1 MALSVGII
9 MAQGVRGTRDFYP
22 EDMRL
27 RNWLFDNFDDAAL
40 LHGFQEYDAPVL
52 ESEELYTR
60 KQGEEIT
67 QQLYNFKD
75 KGDRKVA
82 LRPEMTPSLARMV
95 MSRAGAL
102 PMPIKWYSIP
112 QCWRYERTQRGRGR
126 EHYQWNVDIW
136 GTDEISADAELI
148 SVLVTFFRSVGLTE
162 EDLVIKMS
170 SRKVLEEVLGS
181 LGLEGDIFAKTCII
195 VDKMDKLTAD
205 VVSEQLGDLG
215 LEETAIQTIQ
225 STLAIKDMN
234 SLEETLGK
242 ESAAVTELTS
252 LFSALEAYGISGW
265 IEFDASIVRGLAYYT
280 GPVFEAHD
288 RAGELRA
295 ICGGGRYDKLLST
308 LGGKDLPA
316 TGFGFGDMVIMELL
330 AEKGLVPELIGGVDD
345 VVISLSPELRNAA
358 MSVATS
364 LRSTGK
370 SVDLVLED
378 KRLKWAFKHAERSGA
393 QRLVMVMPDEWRE
406 GKVKIKDLES
416 GEEVEV
422 SVDLLE

>member
-195 VDKMDKLTAD
+195 VDKMDKLPTD

-234 SLEETLGK
+234 SLEEILGK
-242 ESAAVTELTS
+242 ESTAVTELIS
-252 LFSALEAYGISGW
+252 LFSALDAYGISGW

-393 QRLVMVMPDEWRE
+393 QRLVMVMPDEWKE

>member
-1 MALSVGII
+1 

-195 VDKMDKLTAD
+195 VDKMDKLPPD

-234 SLEETLGK
+234 SLEEILGK
-242 ESAAVTELTS
+242 ESAACLLYTS
-252 LFSALEAYGISGW
+252 PSPR
-265 IEFDASIVRGLAYYT
+265 DRG
-280 GPVFEAHD
+280 
-288 RAGELRA
+288 
-295 ICGGGRYDKLLST
+295 
-308 LGGKDLPA
+308 
-316 TGFGFGDMVIMELL
+316 
-330 AEKGLVPELIGGVDD
+330 
-345 VVISLSPELRNAA
+345 
-358 MSVATS
+358 
-364 LRSTGK
+364 
-370 SVDLVLED
+370 
-378 KRLKWAFKHAERSGA
+378 
-393 QRLVMVMPDEWRE
+393 
-406 GKVKIKDLES
+406 
-416 GEEVEV
+416 
-422 SVDLLE
+422 

>member
-1 MALSVGII
+1 

-27 RNWLFDNFDDAAL
+27 RNWLFDNFDNAAL

-52 ESEELYTR
+52 EHEELYTR

-67 QQLYNFKD
+67 QQLYNFQD

-148 SVLVTFFRSVGLTE
+148 SVLVTFFRGVGLTE
-162 EDLVIKMS
+162 EDLIIKMS

-181 LGLEGDIFAKTCII
+181 LGIQGDTFAKTCII
-195 VDKMDKLTAD
+195 VDKMDKLPVD
-205 VVSEQLGDLG
+205 VVSEQLSDLG
-215 LEETAIQTIQ
+215 LEEKAVQTIQ
-225 STLAIKDMN
+225 DTLVIKDMS
-234 SLEETLGK
+234 SLEKILGK
-242 ESAAVTELTS
+242 DSEAVKELTS
-252 LFSALEAYGISGW
+252 LFSALDAYGISEW

-330 AEKGLVPELIGGVDD
+330 AEKGLVPELFSGIDD

-358 MSVATS
+358 MTVASS
-364 LRSTGK
+364 LREMGR

-393 QRLVMVMPDEWRE
+393 ERLVMVMPEEWKD
-406 GKVKIKDLES
+406 GKVKIKDLET
-416 GEEVEV
+416 GEEIEAV
-422 SVDLLE
+422 SYTHLTLPTICSV